1 MKLIKNIPIKKTIK
15 ILITSITSL
24 LLVVSLFAFLIINSY
39 INKMQL
45 ISSED
50 NTLIDKTL
58 ENEKL
63 ASEIDLKS
71 LSESGTDQPSDIEIE
86 TVDAA
91 SVNASQQDEIL
102 TFEENIRINMESN
115 QTPIMQDKD
124 VFNILLIGSDTRKVG
139 GNGRSDAMIV
149 ISINKKTKEIIATS
163 LLRDIYLHIPGKSNN
178 RINAAYALGGADL
191 LMDTLEENFKLQI
204 DRYVSVD
211 FFAFIDIVDAIG
223 GVTLEVSEKDI
234 PVINGYIEEIN
245 TLTGQEITKD
255 QLTEEGTYLLNGKQT
270 LGYVRNRYVG
280 NSDFERTNRQRKV
293 LEKIFEGVKGL
304 NLLELNKLM
313 NTLLPQV
320 TTNLTQGEIFS
331 LILSVPSF
339 AKYDLKQWRI
349 PIDGSYTGVRIKG
362 MSVLGIDFEK
372 NIKEIQRKIY
382 GVENASP

>member
-245 TLTGQEITKD
+245 TLTGQEITED

-331 LILSVPSF
+331 LILSVPSY

>member
-1 MKLIKNIPIKKTIK
+1 
-15 ILITSITSL
+15 
-24 LLVVSLFAFLIINSY
+24 
-39 INKMQL
+39 MQL

-191 LMDTLEENFKLQI
+191 LMDTVEENFKLQI
-204 DRYVSVD
+204 DRYISVD